1 MSSIRFFETVWQ
13 DLRYALRTMR
23 KNPAFTLTAVLT
35 LALGIGGNTAMF
47 TIIRVVLLKPL
58 EYRDPDRLV
67 RVSADYPKLNSW
79 DAGFT
84 NAVFEQT
91 RAASRSFSGLGAYL
105 LSPESMILSG
115 AGEPEA
121 LRAARVSGNFLNILG
136 VRPVVGRGF
145 QADEDKPGGPAV
157 AMMSSELWQRRFG
170 GDPKVSGKVVT
181 LDATPYTIVGVL
193 PQGFQFPV
201 SGVDVWVARPA
212 EWSALPRRVWN
223 IVPYLAGFARLKPG
237 VSIEQARTEM
247 NVLSSQFATPG
258 FGNSAPRLRIE
269 WLKDQLVQNL
279 RPTLWILFGAVGFV
293 LLIACANVASL
304 LLARSS
310 SRLREFAVRAAVGA
324 ARGRLIRQLLAES
337 VVLSLMGGL
346 FGVLLAE
353 WALRAVPHI
362 SALNLP
368 GIGQIRAD
376 STVLGFTI
384 ALSVT
389 TGVLFGLFPSLQ
401 ISRPDLAD
409 ELRESGAMA
418 GRGSPARGVFVLTAR
433 GVLVVGQIA
442 LSIVLLIG
450 AALLMKSF
458 ARLHNVDPG
467 FNAANLLTAKIALP
481 PVRYDTG
488 LKKKAFFDELTQ
500 RVGTAPGVRG
510 AAAAMSIPTTSWIR
524 TNIQIEG
531 QPWEQD
537 PNKWP
542 SVQLQSITPTYF
554 RTLEIP
560 LRRGRE
566 FTSRDN
572 TPGAAP
578 AIIVNESFARRF
590 WPAYPNGQNP
600 VGQYMREGAD
610 KTGWVEIV
618 GIVGDVHEGSLRS
631 DAGPEFYVPSI
642 MHPPQTA
649 YLVVRTQG
657 HALRFVNLVRNQV
670 MAIDPDQPISDV
682 KTMEGVFDLTL
693 GQRRLTMTL
702 LGSFA
707 GVAVLLAVIGI
718 YGVIAYSVAQRTH
731 EVGIRRALG
740 AQQSDILR
748 LVLGHA
754 LNLALAGISI
764 GIGGA
769 FALTRIM
776 KNLLFHVSATDPVT
790 FVGIAP
796 LFAMVALAASYIPAR
811 RALHIDPM
819 AALRVG

>member
-1 MSSIRFFETVWQ
+1 MSSIRFFETIWQ

-58 EYRDPDRLV
+58 EYSDPDRLV
-67 RVSADYPKLNSW
+67 RVSADYPKLNRWNSS
-79 DAGFT
+79 FT

-91 RAASRSFSGLGAYL
+91 IAASQSFSGLGAYL
-105 LSPESMILSG
+105 VSPASMILSG
-115 AGEPEA
+115 SGEPEA
-121 LRAARVSGNFLNILG
+121 LKAARVSGNFLNILG

-145 QADEDKPGGPAV
+145 RAGEDKPGGPAV
-157 AMMSSELWQRRFG
+157 AMISSELWQRRFS
-170 GDPKVSGKVVT
+170 GDPTVSGKAVT
-181 LDATPYTIVGVL
+181 LDSMPYTIIGVL

-201 SGVDVWVARPA
+201 PGVDVWVARPA
-212 EWSALPRRVWN
+212 EWSALPPRVWN

-258 FGNSAPRLRIE
+258 FGNNAPRLRIE
-269 WLKDQLVQNL
+269 WLKDQLVQNV
-279 RPTLWILFGAVGFV
+279 RQTLWILFGAIGFV
-293 LLIACANVASL
+293 LLIACANVAGL

-310 SRLREFAVRAAVGA
+310 SRSREFAVRTAVGA
-324 ARGRLIRQLLAES
+324 TRARLIRQLLAES
-337 VVLSLMGGL
+337 VALSLVGGL
-346 FGVLLAE
+346 LGVSLAE

-368 GIGQIRAD
+368 GIGQIRTD

-384 ALSVT
+384 AVSIA

-409 ELRESGAMA
+409 ELRESGTMA
-418 GRGSPARGVFVLTAR
+418 GRGSPARSVFLLSAR
-433 GVLVVGQIA
+433 GLLVVAQIA

-467 FNAANLLTAKIALP
+467 FNAANLLTAKIGLP

-488 LKKKAFFDELTQ
+488 LKKKAFFDELSQ
-500 RVGTAPGVRG
+500 RVATAPGVLG
-510 AAAAMSIPTTSWIR
+510 AAAAMSLRTTSWIR

-566 FTSRDN
+566 FTARDN
-572 TPGAAP
+572 TPGAPP

-600 VGQYMREGAD
+600 VGQYMRE
-610 KTGWVEIV
+610 
-618 GIVGDVHEGSLRS
+618 
-631 DAGPEFYVPSI
+631 
-642 MHPPQTA
+642 
-649 YLVVRTQG
+649 
-657 HALRFVNLVRNQV
+657 
-670 MAIDPDQPISDV
+670 
-682 KTMEGVFDLTL
+682 
-693 GQRRLTMTL
+693 
-702 LGSFA
+702 
-707 GVAVLLAVIGI
+707 
-718 YGVIAYSVAQRTH
+718 
-731 EVGIRRALG
+731 
-740 AQQSDILR
+740 
-748 LVLGHA
+748 
-754 LNLALAGISI
+754 
-764 GIGGA
+764 
-769 FALTRIM
+769 
-776 KNLLFHVSATDPVT
+776 
-790 FVGIAP
+790 
-796 LFAMVALAASYIPAR
+796 
-811 RALHIDPM
+811 
-819 AALRVG
+819 

>member
-1 MSSIRFFETVWQ
+1 MSSIRFFETIWQ
-13 DLRYALRTMR
+13 DLRYALRAMR
-23 KNPAFTLTAVLT
+23 KSPAFTLTAVLT

-58 EYRDPDRLV
+58 DYRDPDRLV
-67 RVSADYPKLNSW
+67 RVSADYPKRNLSNSS
-79 DAGFT
+79 FT

-121 LRAARVSGNFLNILG
+121 LKAARVSGNFLNILG

-145 QADEDKPGGPAV
+145 RSGEDKPGGPAV
-157 AMMSSELWQRRFG
+157 AMISSELWQRRLG
-170 GDPKVSGKVVT
+170 GDSKVSGKVVT
-181 LDATPYTIVGVL
+181 LDATPYTIIGVL

-201 SGVDVWVARPA
+201 SGVDVWVTRPA
-212 EWSALPRRVWN
+212 EWSALPPRVWN

-237 VSIEQARTEM
+237 VSIEQARSEM

-279 RPTLWILFGAVGFV
+279 RLTLWILFGAVGFV

-310 SRLREFAVRAAVGA
+310 SRSREFAVRTAVGA
-324 ARGRLIRQLLAES
+324 TRARLIRQLLAES
-337 VVLSLMGGL
+337 VALSLMGGL

-353 WALRAVPHI
+353 WTLRAVPHI

-384 ALSVT
+384 AVSIA

-409 ELRESGAMA
+409 ELRESGTMA
-418 GRGSPARGVFVLTAR
+418 GRGSPARSVFLLSAR
-433 GVLVVGQIA
+433 GLLVAAQIA

-458 ARLHNVDPG
+458 ARLRNVDPG

-531 QPWEQD
+531 HPWEQD
-537 PNKWP
+537 PNEWP

-566 FTSRDN
+566 FTARDN
-572 TPGAAP
+572 TPGAPP

-590 WPAYPNGQNP
+590 WSSYPNGQNP

-618 GIVGDVHEGSLRS
+618 GIVADVREGGLAT
-631 DAGPEFYVPSI
+631 DAGPEFYVPSA

-657 HALRFVNLVRNQV
+657 NALRFVSLVRKQV
-670 MAIDPDQPISDV
+670 MAIDPDQPVSDV
-682 KTMEGVFDLTL
+682 KTMENVLDATL

-707 GVAVLLAVIGI
+707 AVAVLLAVVGI

-754 LNLALAGISI
+754 FNLALAGISI
-764 GIGGA
+764 GIAGA

-790 FVGIAP
+790 FAGIAL
-796 LFAMVALAASYIPAR
+796 LFATVALIASYIPAR
-811 RALHIDPM
+811 RALRIDPM
-819 AALRVG
+819 TALRVG